1 MVTDIAFA
9 IYNPKTQLFHAAT
22 SQEDWTTSIRKA
34 YLYKHFDTCLTKAE
48 MLSSRVVRVIMHSDM
63 VLL

>member
-22 SQEDWTTSIRKA
+22 SQEDWKTSIRKA
-34 YLYKHFDTCLTKAE
+34 HLYKHFDTCFIKAE
-48 MLSSRVVRVIMHSDM
+48 LLNSRVVRVIMHSDM
-63 VLL
+63 VML